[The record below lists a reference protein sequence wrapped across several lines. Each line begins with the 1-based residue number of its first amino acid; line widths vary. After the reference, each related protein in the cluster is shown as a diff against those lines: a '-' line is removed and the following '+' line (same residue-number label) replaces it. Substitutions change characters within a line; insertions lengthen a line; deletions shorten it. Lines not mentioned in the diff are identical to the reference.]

1 MIYDKMKSRRG
12 KNGLNFFEVIHDF
25 GKGPAG
31 WFWKSMW
38 ILQIIINLFI
48 IFVQEDLKQID
59 KKQTNECLHEHIHS
73 NYHSGWKGVR
83 GNWCWKNHTSNIIQ
97 LKRYKICIKTVLKI
111 WKSVW
116 PKPRTTQDR
125 QGL

>member
-25 GKGPAG
+25 RKGLLG
-31 WFWKSMW
+31 DFEKIMW
-38 ILQIIINLFI
+38 ILQIITNLFI

-59 KKQTNECLHEHIHS
+59 KKYTNECLHEHIHS

-83 GNWCWKNHTSNIIQ
+83 GNWCWK
-97 LKRYKICIKTVLKI
+97 
-111 WKSVW
+111 
-116 PKPRTTQDR
+116 KPYF
-125 QGL
+125 